1 MSAPILRTVHLDRKV
16 GETYLIEDINI
27 SVNRGEVIAIVGPS
41 GSGKS
46 TFLRLL
52 NRLDE
57 PTGGHVYLEGID
69 YRDIPPRE
77 LRRRVG
83 MVMQAPYLFPGTI
96 AENIAYGPLQRGERV
111 SKETIQYLLQ
121 EVGLPDMAERDVSRL
136 SGGEAQRISLARTL
150 ANSPEILLLDEP
162 TSALDDE
169 TKEDVEALIFGIV
182 RQQKLT
188 CLIVTH
194 DMIQAER
201 VADRVIW
208 LEKGRLI
215 KDGKIGEVLNA

>member
-96 AENIAYGPLQRGERV
+96 AENIAYGPLQRGEHV

-121 EVGLPDMAERDVSRL
+121 EVGLPHMAERDVSRL